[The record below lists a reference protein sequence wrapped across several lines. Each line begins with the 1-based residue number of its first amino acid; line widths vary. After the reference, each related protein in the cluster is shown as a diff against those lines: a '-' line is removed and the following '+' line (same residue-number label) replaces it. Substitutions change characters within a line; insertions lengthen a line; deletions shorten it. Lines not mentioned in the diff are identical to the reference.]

1 MKDENGDFIPTSPKL
16 SKSEFVGVEGEVPKL
31 VARRNKLVHRKNL
44 LANVRKTDGESTGL
58 LNLLRNDGRVTA
70 GAIVIGTNTHR
81 CRHINVVN
89 IPSVDALY
97 GDRIRELFTVQDGY
111 SMVGVDAAA
120 LEARM
125 QAHYVYPFTGGEAL
139 ADLLINGDIHQAN
152 ADLWGCTRKQA
163 KPNYYCLMYG
173 GQPAKLASTMGCSLK
188 DAKGYYEQFWQ
199 AYTPLTEFKD
209 TITKIWEERG
219 GKKGGYLKAIHGA
232 KLFAR
237 SPHALVNMM
246 FQSAGSI
253 TVMYATIFLDKLLK
267 ENMIDAHQVIHMHDE
282 FQIEVVDKD
291 VETVRDLALK
301 SFEYAGKY
309 LKMNVPIL
317 GDAKVG
323 KNWRD
328 TH

>member
-1 MKDENGDFIPTSPKL
+1 VFTDAGTQPVWCITTENGSWVARQGDFITI
-16 SKSEFVGVEGEVPKL
+16 
-31 VARRNKLVHRKNL
+31 
-44 LANVRKTDGESTGL
+44 TG
-58 LNLLRNDGRVTA
+58 N
-70 GAIVIGTNTHR
+70 
-81 CRHINVVN
+81 
-89 IPSVDALY
+89 
-97 GDRIRELFTVQDGY
+97 
-111 SMVGVDAAA
+111 
-120 LEARM
+120 
-125 QAHYVYPFTGGEAL
+125 
-139 ADLLINGDIHQAN
+139 
-152 ADLWGCTRKQA
+152 
-163 KPNYYCLMYG
+163 CLMYG

-267 ENMIDAHQVIHMHDE
+267 ENMIDAHQVIHVHDE
-282 FQIEVVDKD
+282 LQIEVVDKD
-291 VETVRDLALK
+291 VEIVRDLALK

-317 GDAKVG
+317 GDAKAG